1 MMMDNG
7 GIFVCKC
14 RHLVL
19 AGASQSKAGGQGVGG
34 GGGLPGSC
42 QLVVTAITRS
52 LVILYSN
59 RILVVVLVGILE
71 E

>member
-34 GGGLPGSC
+34 GGGLPGLC
-42 QLVVTAITRS
+42 QLVVIAITIAPRCH
-52 LVILYSN
+52 L
-59 RILVVVLVGILE
+59 VLVWIVDE
-71 E
+71 